1 MEGSGGEGGSGGFL
15 GGKAVWSGSLPDGD
29 SDQRG
34 VSPVRCACCPP
45 PPFIVNAYFSPV
57 ILLPIHH
64 QPLYFFPPTTPLF
77 SFPSAFTQWGLSL

>member
-1 MEGSGGEGGSGGFL
+1 MERLSGLALFLTVTQTKGGFPQS
-15 GGKAVWSGSLPDGD
+15 AAHV
-29 SDQRG
+29 
-34 VSPVRCACCPP
+34 VSP